1 MSPVPTSRPV
11 PSAPVR
17 LVVPISAVF
26 VLALAAGG
34 CSDDGES
41 SAPSTT
47 APTTT
52 SPFEV
57 VITEDQIA
65 VGLRKAYSIAGGEPR
80 DLTPQTSNSASSVA
94 PIHSRGADV
103 VPPGTFPDPDNE
115 QIVAEIVI
123 ACVPI
128 ERYASVIADQ
138 LAQQPRSKVSTVHA
152 STVSRVI
159 DRTRPMSWRPCCA
172 ATRTPSPRSP
182 ARPRNCT

>member
-65 VGLRKAYSIAGGEPR
+65 VGLQEGVFGPGGE
-80 DLTPQTSNSASSVA
+80 LLVTYTPDEQAVHSIV
-94 PIHSRGADV
+94 PIHSLARTSCHPA
-103 VPPGTFPDPDNE
+103 PS
-115 QIVAEIVI
+115 
-123 ACVPI
+123 PI
-128 ERYASVIADQ
+128 PTTS
-138 LAQQPRSKVSTVHA
+138 RS
-152 STVSRVI
+152 
-159 DRTRPMSWRPCCA
+159 
-172 ATRTPSPRSP
+172 SPRS
-182 ARPRNCT
+182 